1 MDRDEERYA
10 ADPANP
16 GTDGDTLLDGKEIRV
31 YGTFPFS
38 WDTDSDCLGDYREVK
53 EDGTKRD
60 GVSRP
65 IPQPSV
71 RPGTTPRVG

>member
-16 GTDGDTLLDGKEIRV
+16 DTDGDTLLDGKEIRV

-53 EDGTKRD
+53 EDGTNPRLTAL
-60 GVSRP
+60 VP
-65 IPQPSV
+65 PSGSGAV
-71 RPGTTPRVG
+71 EG